1 MTTQPPNRCQQA
13 ALLFAGVSCGIL
25 ALGSWSPDASAHP
38 HVPGSVTVPHTH
50 GETTHPQSTDQFAN
64 PALWLPGWAVPCWLF
79 PHPVVYGLKGE
90 NGPATVQP
98 AGDPPDCTV
107 GRPV

>member
-64 PALWLPGWAVPCWLF
+64 PALWLAGLGCALLAVPASRRLRSQ
-79 PHPVVYGLKGE
+79 G
-90 NGPATVQP
+90 
-98 AGDPPDCTV
+98 
-107 GRPV
+107 